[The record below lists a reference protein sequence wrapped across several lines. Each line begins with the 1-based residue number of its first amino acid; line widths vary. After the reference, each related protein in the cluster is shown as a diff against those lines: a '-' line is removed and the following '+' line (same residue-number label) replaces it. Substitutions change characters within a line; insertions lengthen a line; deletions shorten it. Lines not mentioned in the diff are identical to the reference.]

1 MRVENLKNHEAN
13 FNYWKLI
20 IMGGK
25 KKLSL
30 KQVERMQTKK
40 DEEEKDKK
48 KKEKTPAASRERKSS
63 IILPDLKN
71 EKIVG
76 ELKKMNVLTPYAVAS
91 RFNIRISA
99 AKDLLEQLQENGTIQ
114 LVSGNHDIK
123 IYTAAD

>member
-1 MRVENLKNHEAN
+1 
-13 FNYWKLI
+13 
-20 IMGGK
+20 MGGK

-30 KQVERMQTKK
+30 KQIERMQTKK
-40 DEEEKDKK
+40 DEEDKDKK
-48 KKEKTPAASRERKSS
+48 KKEKTTAPPKERKSS
-63 IILPDLKN
+63 IILPDPKN

-91 RFNIRISA
+91 RFNIRISV